1 MPHSF
6 LAMWRSEWHI
16 PQYRI
21 LNVTSFSPVV
31 LRVSKYQFS
40 THTVNLHKIKFSK
53 KTKKNHKINR
63 RLLVNYWPI
72 TISTNSTKKKGG
84 HISMHTMF
92 NWSNK
97 LIDFLVISSLKSR
110 NDQKTWNDNKNK
122 IRWAFGINLA
132 LGCYFYMNFTV
143 K

>member
-21 LNVTSFSPVV
+21 LNVTSFSPVA

-53 KTKKNHKINR
+53 KKKKNHKINR

-72 TISTNSTKKKGG
+72 NISTNSTKKKGG

-122 IRWAFGINLA
+122 IRWAFGIISH
-132 LGCYFYMNFTV
+132 LGAIFIWILR
-143 K
+143 

>member
-21 LNVTSFSPVV
+21 LNVTSFSPVALPV
-31 LRVSKYQFS
+31 PKYQFS
-40 THTVNLHKIKFSK
+40 TYIPWNLHKIKFPK
-53 KTKKNHKINR
+53 KKKNHKTNR

-72 TISTNSTKKKGG
+72 TISISTNSTKKKGG

-97 LIDFLVISSLKSR
+97 FIDFLVISSLKSP
-110 NDQKTWNDNKNK
+110 NYQITWNDNKNK
-122 IRWAFGINLA
+122 IRWAFGIISH
-132 LGCYFYMNFTV
+132 LGAIFIWILR
-143 K
+143 